1 MRPSAENQRKS
12 VATVTTPGRFVS
24 GAIDLG
30 EVKARA
36 EARQKN
42 HEAGPASHEIATSIT
57 VTMDNLENEVLR
69 RSTQVPVIVLIG
81 TSRSPVSEQLKTD
94 FTALAAQ
101 AGLSFIFAYVDAD
114 TTPDVA
120 QVFGVQGLPTTIAV
134 AAGRPLADFQG
145 GQPAEAIEKWV
156 NSVIQAVGPQLE
168 GLPEGATGNAA
179 SIKPEEPE
187 DPRLD
192 AATEA
197 LNAGDFEEAIRI
209 YEEILAEEPKNAE
222 IKQARDTAM
231 LMSRLGSTPGDTD
244 VIAEADA
251 DPTDPDK
258 VFAAADA
265 EIVAGNP
272 EAAFARLI
280 ALLTRT
286 AGKEKDSVK
295 NRLIELFG
303 LFDPTDPRVLSARGK
318 MASALY

>member
-1 MRPSAENQRKS
+1 
-12 VATVTTPGRFVS
+12 
-24 GAIDLG
+24 
-30 EVKARA
+30 
-36 EARQKN
+36 
-42 HEAGPASHEIATSIT
+42 
-57 VTMDNLENEVLR
+57 
-69 RSTQVPVIVLIG
+69 
-81 TSRSPVSEQLKTD
+81 TSRSPDSEQLRAD
-94 FTALAAQ
+94 FTALAAN
-101 AGLSFIFAYVDAD
+101 AGLSFIFAYIDAD

-145 GQPAEAIEKWV
+145 GQPAEAIEQWV

-168 GLPEGATGNAA
+168 GLPEGAPAA
-179 SIKPEEPE
+179 ESAEPE

-192 AATEA
+192 AATDA
-197 LNAGDFEEAIRI
+197 LNAGNFKEAIRI
-209 YEEILAEEPKNAE
+209 YEEILAEEPKNVE

-251 DPTDPDK
+251 DPIDPDK
-258 VFAAADA
+258 AFAAADA

-272 EAAFARLI
+272 EAAFNRLI

-286 AGKEKDSVK
+286 AGKEKDAVK

-303 LFDPTDPRVLSARGK
+303 LFDPTDPRVLSARGR

>member
-1 MRPSAENQRKS
+1 M
-12 VATVTTPGRFVS
+12 TTPGRFAS

-42 HEAGPASHEIATSIT
+42 HEAGPASHGIATSIT

-69 RSTQVPVIVLIG
+69 RSIQVPVIVLIG
-81 TSRSPVSEQLKTD
+81 TSRSPVSEQLRTD
-94 FTALAAQ
+94 FTTLADKS
-101 AGLSFIFAYVDAD
+101 GLSFIFAYVDAD

-145 GQPAEAIEKWV
+145 GQPAEAIEQWV

-168 GLPEGATGNAA
+168 GLPEGAPAA
-179 SIKPEEPE
+179 ESVAPE

-192 AATEA
+192 AATDA
-197 LNAGDFEEAIRI
+197 LNTGNFEEAIRI
-209 YEEILAEEPKNAE
+209 YEEILAEEPKNTE
-222 IKQARDTAM
+222 IKQARDIAM

-251 DPTDPDK
+251 DPGDPDK

-272 EAAFARLI
+272 EAAFNRLI

-286 AGKEKDSVK
+286 AGKEKDAVK

-303 LFDPTDPRVLSARGK
+303 LFDATDPRVLSARGR

>member
-12 VATVTTPGRFVS
+12 VATVTTPGRFAS

-42 HEAGPASHEIATSIT
+42 HEAGPTSQGIATSIT

-69 RSTQVPVIVLIG
+69 RSIQVPVIVLIG
-81 TSRSPVSEQLKTD
+81 TSRSPVSEQLRTD
-94 FTALAAQ
+94 FTALADKS
-101 AGLSFIFAYVDAD
+101 GLSFIFAYVDAD

-145 GQPAEAIEKWV
+145 GQPAEAIEQWV

-168 GLPEGATGNAA
+168 GLPEGAPAA
-179 SIKPEEPE
+179 ESTEPE

-192 AATEA
+192 AATDA
-197 LNAGDFEEAIRI
+197 LNTGNFEEAIRI

-222 IKQARDTAM
+222 IKQARDTAT

-251 DPTDPDK
+251 DPSNPDK
-258 VFAAADA
+258 AFAAADA

-272 EAAFARLI
+272 EVAFTRLI
-280 ALLTRT
+280 TLLTCT
-286 AGKEKDSVK
+286 AGKEKDAVK

-303 LFDPTDPRVLSARGK
+303 LFDATDPRVLSARGR